1 MLRRDMDWSSD
12 DALTPAPKT
21 YARDFYYDSDDDS
34 PAAKATPPAR
44 PSVAARRAARDG
56 RAAAR
61 PPETPIDRSIDR
73 SSSAS
78 ASRSRARLAG
88 SSDDNPGA
96 SLCEEGDRLRLGF
109 DVPRSVTGAFEL
121 YARAATEHDYPPAFF
136 RLGACF
142 AAEGLGAPDG
152 PDEALALSWFSR
164 GAEAHGDTQ
173 CLVALGEAHERKGD
187 LPRAA
192 GFFKTAAESARNAK
206 TPGAREAKAHVAR
219 FAENG
224 HCVSVIPSISE
235 EESRRT
241 HERLAKEGSVLSQR
255 VLGMREAR
263 DVLESQTELRTD
275 AERSARLERA
285 RALLASAAAAGDAE
299 AINQLGI
306 LHEDG
311 LIVSIVS
318 KPPHS
323 IGGSDG
329 CENRDKS
336 EHESSLTREAREATD
351 VAKRLYARA
360 ARLGHERATN
370 NLGFLCASAGEH
382 AEAAAH
388 FRAAALVHGDADAAH
403 NLGHFYET
411 GVGVEKD
418 AKEAARLYAEA
429 AAKGHESARDAATR
443 LAAEATREDDEPPG
457 SSGAASLRRRLA
469 AKENETARLAKDL
482 GEAKAET
489 TRLKGKIAELKARN
503 ADLEKAKAKATH
515 ASSDAATAKNAFG
528 VRDPSATER
537 PREFT
542 RSTSLMSDR
551 TTHSNYSAYSGLSGV
566 SARDA
571 GEGGGGGGGGT
582 RVARDATPAPR
593 GKRLGK
599 AGREGFRVVHGRRL
613 VQRRAQSRRGG
624 CRAARRAEARFAFVS
639 RGRPIRRVGLRRRVR
654 HAQRR
659 DPGRLGRRV
668 RRGRRRRRGGPR
680 ADEGARA
687 RDVRAEA
694 RDGGCAFQGGDARGD
709 VLDALRAAQS
719 HVRAES
725 AAGGAARERR
735 PRRERPRGGEGPAPD
750 QARARRG
757 RRRRGRGGVPRRR
770 QEEEGRTRVVA
781 GAGDAGDDEKDE

>member
-61 PPETPIDRSIDR
+61 PPETPIDR

-241 HERLAKEGSVLSQR
+241 HERLAGEGSVLSQR

-571 GEGGGGGGGGT
+571 GEGGAEEAAGPGSRATLRPHLAG
-582 RVARDATPAPR
+582 RDSE
-593 GKRLGK
+593 RLGAK
-599 AGREGFRVVHGRRL
+599 GSGSSTAGG
-613 VQRRAQSRRGG
+613 SSS
-624 CRAARRAEARFAFVS
+624 AARS
-639 RGRPIRRVGLRRRVR
+639 
-654 HAQRR
+654 
-659 DPGRLGRRV
+659 
-668 RRGRRRRRGGPR
+668 
-680 ADEGARA
+680 
-687 RDVRAEA
+687 
-694 RDGGCAFQGGDARGD
+694 RDG
-709 VLDALRAAQS
+709 
-719 HVRAES
+719 
-725 AAGGAARERR
+725 GGAARLAAQRR
-735 PRRERPRGGEGPAPD
+735 ASRSSAAGVRSGASGFAGVFGMLSGATRGGS
-750 QARARRG
+750 
-757 RRRRGRGGVPRRR
+757 GG
-770 QEEEGRTRVVA
+770 GSVA
-781 GAGDAGDDEKDE
+781 GGGDAAADRELMKAHAREMSALKHEMEDVRFKAETHEEMSSTLSALLKATYARNLQLEELLESVGLDANDPAVAKGLHPIKLERVAGVAVGDAGVFRDGAKRKKEEHALSLAPATR

>member
-1 MLRRDMDWSSD
+1 MDWSSD

-21 YARDFYYDSDDDS
+21 YARDFYYDSDEDS

-61 PPETPIDRSIDR
+61 PPETPIDR

-192 GFFKTAAESARNAK
+192 GFFKTAAESARNAQ

-219 FAENG
+219 FAEEG
-224 HCVSVIPSISE
+224 LCVSVIPAISE

-263 DVLESQTELRTD
+263 DVLESRTELRTND

-311 LIVSIVS
+311 LIDLSIVTKANTS
-318 KPPHS
+318 H
-323 IGGSDG
+323 GGSEAG
-329 CENRDKS
+329 QKRDKS
-336 EHESSLTREAREATD
+336 EEHESSQHEAHESSHS

-429 AAKGHESARDAATR
+429 AAKGHDLARDAATR

-489 TRLKGKIAELKARN
+489 TRLKGKIAELKVRN
-503 ADLEKAKAKATH
+503 ADLEKARAKATRET
-515 ASSDAATAKNAFG
+515 SDAATNAKNAFG
-528 VRDPSATER
+528 VRDPGGATER

-571 GEGGGGGGGGT
+571 DLEKAEEAAGPGGSRATLRPHLAG
-582 RVARDATPAPR
+582 RDPE
-593 GKRLGK
+593 RLGAK
-599 AGREGFRVVHGRRL
+599 GSGSSTAGG
-613 VQRRAQSRRGG
+613 SSS
-624 CRAARRAEARFAFVS
+624 AARS
-639 RGRPIRRVGLRRRVR
+639 
-654 HAQRR
+654 
-659 DPGRLGRRV
+659 
-668 RRGRRRRRGGPR
+668 
-680 ADEGARA
+680 
-687 RDVRAEA
+687 
-694 RDGGCAFQGGDARGD
+694 RDG
-709 VLDALRAAQS
+709 
-719 HVRAES
+719 
-725 AAGGAARERR
+725 GGAARLAAQRR
-735 PRRERPRGGEGPAPD
+735 ASRSSVAGVRSGASGFAGVFGMLSGATRGGS
-750 QARARRG
+750 
-757 RRRRGRGGVPRRR
+757 GG
-770 QEEEGRTRVVA
+770 GSVA
-781 GAGDAGDDEKDE
+781 GGGDAAADRELMKAHAREMSALKHEMEDVRFKAETHEEMSSTLSALLKATYARNLQLEELLESVGLDANDPAVAKGLHPIKLERVAGVAVGDAGVFRDGAKRKKEEHALSLAPANTR

>member
-1 MLRRDMDWSSD
+1 MDWSSD

-21 YARDFYYDSDDDS
+21 YARDFYYDSDEDS

-61 PPETPIDRSIDR
+61 PPETPIDR

-224 HCVSVIPSISE
+224 HCVSVIPAISE

-263 DVLESQTELRTD
+263 DVLESQTELRTND

-311 LIVSIVS
+311 LIDLSIVTKANTS
-318 KPPHS
+318 H
-323 IGGSDG
+323 GGSEAG
-329 CENRDKS
+329 QKRDKMA
-336 EHESSLTREAREATD
+336 EHESESSRHEAHEAHTT

-429 AAKGHESARDAATR
+429 AAKGHDLARDAATR

-489 TRLKGKIAELKARN
+489 TRLKGKIAELKVRN
-503 ADLEKAKAKATH
+503 AELEKARAKATH
-515 ASSDAATAKNAFG
+515 ASSDAATNAKNAFG
-528 VRDPSATER
+528 VRDPGGATER

-571 GEGGGGGGGGT
+571 GEGGAEEAAGPGSRATLRPHLAG
-582 RVARDATPAPR
+582 RDPE
-593 GKRLGK
+593 RLGAK
-599 AGREGFRVVHGRRL
+599 GSGSSTAGG
-613 VQRRAQSRRGG
+613 SSS
-624 CRAARRAEARFAFVS
+624 AARS
-639 RGRPIRRVGLRRRVR
+639 
-654 HAQRR
+654 
-659 DPGRLGRRV
+659 
-668 RRGRRRRRGGPR
+668 
-680 ADEGARA
+680 
-687 RDVRAEA
+687 
-694 RDGGCAFQGGDARGD
+694 RDG
-709 VLDALRAAQS
+709 
-719 HVRAES
+719 
-725 AAGGAARERR
+725 GGAARLAAQRR
-735 PRRERPRGGEGPAPD
+735 ASRSSVAGVRSGASGFAGVFGMLSGARTRGGS
-750 QARARRG
+750 
-757 RRRRGRGGVPRRR
+757 GG
-770 QEEEGRTRVVA
+770 GSVA
-781 GAGDAGDDEKDE
+781 GGGDAAADRELMKAHAREMSALKHEMEDVRFKAETHEEMSSTLSALLKATYARNLQLEELLESVGLDANDPAVAKGLHPIKLERVAGVAVGDAGVFRDGAKRKKEEHALSLAPANTR

>member
-61 PPETPIDRSIDR
+61 PPETPIDRIDR

-241 HERLAKEGSVLSQR
+241 HERLAGEGSVLSQR

-571 GEGGGGGGGGT
+571 GEGGAEEAAGPGSRATLRPHLAG
-582 RVARDATPAPR
+582 RDSE
-593 GKRLGK
+593 RLGAK
-599 AGREGFRVVHGRRL
+599 GSGSSTAGG
-613 VQRRAQSRRGG
+613 SSS
-624 CRAARRAEARFAFVS
+624 AARS
-639 RGRPIRRVGLRRRVR
+639 
-654 HAQRR
+654 
-659 DPGRLGRRV
+659 
-668 RRGRRRRRGGPR
+668 
-680 ADEGARA
+680 
-687 RDVRAEA
+687 
-694 RDGGCAFQGGDARGD
+694 RDG
-709 VLDALRAAQS
+709 
-719 HVRAES
+719 
-725 AAGGAARERR
+725 GGAARLAAQRR
-735 PRRERPRGGEGPAPD
+735 ASRSSAAGVRSGASGFAGVFGMLSGATRGGS
-750 QARARRG
+750 
-757 RRRRGRGGVPRRR
+757 GG
-770 QEEEGRTRVVA
+770 GSVA
-781 GAGDAGDDEKDE
+781 GGGDAAADRELMKAHAREMSALKHEMEDVRFKAETHEEMSSTLSALLKATYARNLQLEELLESVGLDANDPAVAKGLHPIKLERVAGVAVGDAGVFRDGAKRKKEEHALSLAPATR

>member
-1 MLRRDMDWSSD
+1 MDWSSD

-44 PSVAARRAARDG
+44 PSVATRRAARDG

-61 PPETPIDRSIDR
+61 PPETPIDR

-206 TPGAREAKAHVAR
+206 TPGAREATAHVAR

-224 HCVSVIPSISE
+224 HCVSVIPAISE

-263 DVLESQTELRTD
+263 DVLDSQTELRTD

-329 CENRDKS
+329 SEKQNRDKS
-336 EHESSLTREAREATD
+336 EHESSLTREAHEATD

-489 TRLKGKIAELKARN
+489 TRLKGKIAELKVRN

-571 GEGGGGGGGGT
+571 GEGGAEEAAGPGSRATLRPHLAG
-582 RVARDATPAPR
+582 RDPE
-593 GKRLGK
+593 RLGAK
-599 AGREGFRVVHGRRL
+599 GSGSSTAGG
-613 VQRRAQSRRGG
+613 SSS
-624 CRAARRAEARFAFVS
+624 AARS
-639 RGRPIRRVGLRRRVR
+639 
-654 HAQRR
+654 
-659 DPGRLGRRV
+659 
-668 RRGRRRRRGGPR
+668 
-680 ADEGARA
+680 
-687 RDVRAEA
+687 
-694 RDGGCAFQGGDARGD
+694 RDG
-709 VLDALRAAQS
+709 
-719 HVRAES
+719 
-725 AAGGAARERR
+725 GGAARLAAQRR
-735 PRRERPRGGEGPAPD
+735 ASRSSVAGVRSGASGFAGVFGMLSGATRGGS
-750 QARARRG
+750 
-757 RRRRGRGGVPRRR
+757 GG
-770 QEEEGRTRVVA
+770 GSVA
-781 GAGDAGDDEKDE
+781 GGGDAAADRELMKAHAREMSALKHEMEDVRFKAETHEEMSSTLSALLKATYARNLQLEELLESVGLDANDPAVAKGLHPIKLERVAGVAVGDAGVFRDGAKRKKEEHALSLAPATR

>member
-1 MLRRDMDWSSD
+1 MDWSSD

-44 PSVAARRAARDG
+44 PSAAARRAARDG

-61 PPETPIDRSIDR
+61 PPETPIDRS
-73 SSSAS
+73 SSAMS
-78 ASRSRARLAG
+78 PVSRSRARLAG
-88 SSDDNPGA
+88 SSETSNPGA
-96 SLCEEGDRLRLGF
+96 SLCEEGDKLRLGF

-121 YARAATEHDYPPAFF
+121 YKRAATEHDYPPAFF
-136 RLGACF
+136 RLGNCF
-142 AAEGLGAPDG
+142 SAEGLGAPDG
-152 PDEALALSWFSR
+152 PDETTALSWFSR
-164 GAEAHGDTQ
+164 GAETHGDTQ

-192 GFFKTAAESARNAK
+192 GFFKAAAQSARNAK
-206 TPGAREAKAHVAR
+206 TPGAREAFAHVAR

-224 HCVSVIPSISE
+224 RCVSVIPAISE
-235 EESRRT
+235 DESRRT

-255 VLGMREAR
+255 ELGMREAR
-263 DVLESQTELRTD
+263 DAESDKQS
-275 AERSARLERA
+275 AERRDARLARA

-311 LIVSIVS
+311 LIVCDASE
-318 KPPHS
+318 KTK
-323 IGGSDG
+323 
-329 CENRDKS
+329 DKS
-336 EHESSLTREAREATD
+336 DRGEHDDDGIRSFV

-418 AKEAARLYAEA
+418 LREAARLYAEA

-443 LAAEATREDDEPPG
+443 LAADATREDDEPPG

-489 TRLKGKIAELKARN
+489 TRLKGKIAELKVRN
-503 ADLEKAKAKATH
+503 ADLEKTKARKAEGSMPS
-515 ASSDAATAKNAFG
+515 AIPSGFDATAKEKAGFG
-528 VRDPSATER
+528 IGRDPGSAIER

-571 GEGGGGGGGGT
+571 NEAAAEEAAGPGSRARLAGRDPERLGAKGSGSSTAGGSSSAARSPDRGDAARLAAQKRASRKSVKSLRSGASGFAGVFGMLSGATRGGSGGGS
-582 RVARDATPAPR
+582 
-593 GKRLGK
+593 LL
-599 AGREGFRVVHGRRL
+599 AG
-613 VQRRAQSRRGG
+613 
-624 CRAARRAEARFAFVS
+624 
-639 RGRPIRRVGLRRRVR
+639 
-654 HAQRR
+654 
-659 DPGRLGRRV
+659 
-668 RRGRRRRRGGPR
+668 
-680 ADEGARA
+680 
-687 RDVRAEA
+687 
-694 RDGGCAFQGGDARGD
+694 GGDA
-709 VLDALRAAQS
+709 AADRELMKA
-719 HVRAES
+719 H
-725 AAGGAARERR
+725 AREMSALKHEMEEVRFKAETHEEMSSTLSALLKATYAR
-735 PRRERPRGGEGPAPD
+735 NLQLEELLESVGLDPNDEAVAKGLHPIKLER
-750 QARARRG
+750 
-757 RRRRGRGGVPRRR
+757 
-770 QEEEGRTRVVA
+770 VA
-781 GAGDAGDDEKDE
+781 GVAVGDAGVFRDGAKRKKEEHALSLAPATR

>member
-1 MLRRDMDWSSD
+1 MDWSSD

-44 PSVAARRAARDG
+44 PSAAARRAARDG

-61 PPETPIDRSIDR
+61 PPETPIDRS
-73 SSSAS
+73 SSAMS
-78 ASRSRARLAG
+78 PVSRSRARLAG
-88 SSDDNPGA
+88 SSETSNPGA
-96 SLCEEGDRLRLGF
+96 SLCEEGDKLRLGF

-121 YARAATEHDYPPAFF
+121 YKRAATEHDYPPAFF
-136 RLGACF
+136 RLGNCF
-142 AAEGLGAPDG
+142 SAEGLGAPDG
-152 PDEALALSWFSR
+152 PDETTALSWFSR
-164 GAEAHGDTQ
+164 GAETHGDTQ

-192 GFFKTAAESARNAK
+192 GFFKAAAQSARNAK
-206 TPGAREAKAHVAR
+206 TPGAREAFAHVAR

-224 HCVSVIPSISE
+224 RCVSVIPAISE
-235 EESRRT
+235 DESRRT

-255 VLGMREAR
+255 ELGMREAR
-263 DVLESQTELRTD
+263 DAESDKQS
-275 AERSARLERA
+275 AERRDARLARA

-311 LIVSIVS
+311 LIVCDASE
-318 KPPHS
+318 KTK
-323 IGGSDG
+323 
-329 CENRDKS
+329 DKS
-336 EHESSLTREAREATD
+336 DRGEHDDDGIRSFV

-418 AKEAARLYAEA
+418 LREAARLYAEA

-443 LAAEATREDDEPPG
+443 LAADATREDDEPPG

-489 TRLKGKIAELKARN
+489 TRLKGKIAELKVRN
-503 ADLEKAKAKATH
+503 ADLEKTKARKAEGSMPS
-515 ASSDAATAKNAFG
+515 AIPSGFDATAKEKAGFG
-528 VRDPSATER
+528 IGRDPGSAIER

-571 GEGGGGGGGGT
+571 NEAAAEEAAGPGSRARLAGRDPERLGAKGSGSSTAGGSSSAARSRDRGDAARLAAQKRASRKSVKSLRSGASGFAGVFGMLSGATRGGSGGGT
-582 RVARDATPAPR
+582 
-593 GKRLGK
+593 LL
-599 AGREGFRVVHGRRL
+599 AG
-613 VQRRAQSRRGG
+613 
-624 CRAARRAEARFAFVS
+624 
-639 RGRPIRRVGLRRRVR
+639 
-654 HAQRR
+654 
-659 DPGRLGRRV
+659 
-668 RRGRRRRRGGPR
+668 
-680 ADEGARA
+680 
-687 RDVRAEA
+687 
-694 RDGGCAFQGGDARGD
+694 GGDA
-709 VLDALRAAQS
+709 AADRELMKA
-719 HVRAES
+719 H
-725 AAGGAARERR
+725 AREMSALKHEMEEVRFKAETHEEMSSTLSALLKATYAR
-735 PRRERPRGGEGPAPD
+735 NLQLEELLESVGLDPNDEAVAKGLHPIKLER
-750 QARARRG
+750 
-757 RRRRGRGGVPRRR
+757 
-770 QEEEGRTRVVA
+770 VA
-781 GAGDAGDDEKDE
+781 GVAVGDAGVFRDGAKRKKEEHALSLAPATR

>member
-61 PPETPIDRSIDR
+61 PPETPIDR

-206 TPGAREAKAHVAR
+206 TPGAREAQAHVAR

-224 HCVSVIPSISE
+224 LCVSVIPSISE

-571 GEGGGGGGGGT
+571 GEGGAEEAAGPGSRATLRPHLAG
-582 RVARDATPAPR
+582 RDSE
-593 GKRLGK
+593 RLGAK
-599 AGREGFRVVHGRRL
+599 GSGSSTAGG
-613 VQRRAQSRRGG
+613 SSS
-624 CRAARRAEARFAFVS
+624 AARS
-639 RGRPIRRVGLRRRVR
+639 
-654 HAQRR
+654 
-659 DPGRLGRRV
+659 
-668 RRGRRRRRGGPR
+668 
-680 ADEGARA
+680 
-687 RDVRAEA
+687 
-694 RDGGCAFQGGDARGD
+694 RDG
-709 VLDALRAAQS
+709 
-719 HVRAES
+719 
-725 AAGGAARERR
+725 GGAARLAAQRR
-735 PRRERPRGGEGPAPD
+735 ASRSSAAGVRSGASGFAGVFGMLSGATRGGS
-750 QARARRG
+750 
-757 RRRRGRGGVPRRR
+757 GG
-770 QEEEGRTRVVA
+770 GSVA
-781 GAGDAGDDEKDE
+781 GGGDAAADRELMKAHAREMSALKHEMEDVRFKAETHEEMSSTLSALLKATYARNLQLEELLESVGLDANDPAVAKGLHPIKLERVAGVAVGDAGVFRDGAKRKKEEHALSLAPATR